1 MRHPK
6 TFDGTC
12 AKCGDPHLKL
22 VGEMESLS
30 TFTHPHPS
38 EGVML
43 RNRYRCPKGHETF
56 ELGYRSHLK
65 NALAALDKENE

>member
-1 MRHPK
+1 MKHPK
-6 TFDGTC
+6 TFDGRC
-12 AKCGDPHLKL
+12 HKCGDPHLTL

-30 TFTHPHPS
+30 TFTHPHPT

-56 ELGYRSHLK
+56 ELGYRRHLEEARRGK
-65 NALAALDKENE
+65 